1 MTGIQGPRGG
11 GGPSGPAGP
20 TGPEGPDGPEGV
32 GDIQRAG
39 APLAAEVERLRA
51 ADAPPPTDLAK
62 LAADLDAGRV
72 TGDEA
77 IARLASGFG
86 LDLGDLEGAEVRALI
101 ADLVATDPY
110 LAELAARLGGGTS

>member
-11 GGPSGPAGP
+11 GGPK
-20 TGPEGPDGPEGV
+20 GPEGPGGADGV
-32 GDIQRAG
+32 ADVQRAG

-51 ADAPPPTDLAK
+51 AEGPAPTDLAR

-77 IARLASGFG
+77 IARLISGFG
-86 LDLGDLEGAEVRALI
+86 LELGDLDGAEVRALI
-101 ADLVATDPY
+101 ADLVATDPH
-110 LAELAARLGGGTS
+110 LAELAARLGSG

>member
-11 GGPSGPAGP
+11 PGPSGPG
-20 TGPEGPDGPEGV
+20 GPEGPGGPDDV
-32 GDIQRAG
+32 APAG
-39 APLAAEVERLRA
+39 ASLAAEVERLRA
-51 ADAPPPTDLAK
+51 TEGAAPTDLAR

-77 IARLASGFG
+77 MARLIAGFG
-86 LDLGDLEGAEVRALI
+86 LEMGDVEGADVRALI

-110 LAELAARLGGGTS
+110 LAELAARLGGGSG